1 MASLLS
7 NAPPSTA
14 PIFKCNT
21 CFAAFPS
28 MDMLR
33 EHYKSPWHVF
43 NSKRR
48 AHNLPHVGRD
58 QFLGLQKAAL
68 KTVQLPAPTMP
79 VHAPV
84 TQKIPTRPTNGKVNV
99 AAPQAKAAAD
109 ENVPEKEEAEGEEG
123 NDEETVFEDVED
135 EAEEEDAEDEEE
147 DVDLSPE
154 ISLFD
159 NKRFDSVDE
168 CLQYMSSKYGFFIP
182 DFEFLEDLPGLLE
195 YLSEKV
201 RLGNICLYCQ
211 KRFRNMTAVQ
221 RHMVDKSHC
230 KIAYE
235 EGVDMDDV
243 SDFYDFTATYED
255 RDDVE
260 VDEDG
265 NVVDE
270 ELETA
275 PTGELILPDGRILGH
290 RSFRRY
296 YKQYYRQ
303 VAPNEAVLAA
313 QREEL
318 LRLTGKFGSDVLH
331 ITNAPAAE
339 VVADGRASTMA
350 QVISSLPD
358 IDVMDRLI
366 KYQKL
371 VRKNNIIE
379 QKGQMRAENLAKR
392 REYKNNIAKVRSS
405 ETTTAK
411 IRDYH
416 GILK

>member
-1 MASLLS
+1 MSSLVA
-7 NAPPSTA
+7 NAAPSTA
-14 PIFKCNT
+14 PCFKCNT
-21 CFAAFPS
+21 CFAAFPVV
-28 MDMLR
+28 DMLR

-58 QFLGLQKAAL
+58 QFLGLQKATL
-68 KTVQLPAPTMP
+68 KSTPLPAPTMP
-79 VHAPV
+79 VHAAV
-84 TQKIPTRPTNGKVNV
+84 TQKIPPATQISP
-99 AAPQAKAAAD
+99 AKLTSSSKSAAAIEENENDNDD
-109 ENVPEKEEAEGEEG
+109 E
-123 NDEETVFEDVED
+123 DTVYEDVE
-135 EAEEEDAEDEEE
+135 EEGGDDDDVDEDEGEE

-159 NKRFDSVDE
+159 NKRFNRTDE
-168 CLQYMSSKYGFFIP
+168 CLQYMSTAYGFFIP
-182 DFEFLEDLPGLLE
+182 DSEYLVDMAGLLE

-201 RLGNICLYCQ
+201 RIGNICLYCQ

-235 EGVDMDDV
+235 EGVDMDDI
-243 SDFYDFTATYED
+243 SDFYDFTSTYAD
-255 RDDVE
+255 REEVE
-260 VDEDG
+260 LDEDG

-275 PTGELILPDGRILGH
+275 PTGELVLPDGRILGH

-303 VAPNEAVLAA
+303 TAPNEAVLAA

-318 LRLTGKFGSDVLH
+318 LRLTGKFG
-331 ITNAPAAE
+331 AE
-339 VVADGRASTMA
+339 VLQIADTPSVQALADGKIGHMA
-350 QVISSLPD
+350 EVISALPD
-358 IDVMDRLI
+358 MDVMDRLI

-371 VRKNNIIE
+371 VRKNNVME
-379 QKGQMRAENLAKR
+379 QRGQMRQLNLARR
-392 REYKNNIAKVRSS
+392 REYKNNVEKARSS
-405 ETTTAK
+405 ATTTAK

>member
-1 MASLLS
+1 M
-7 NAPPSTA
+7 
-14 PIFKCNT
+14 
-21 CFAAFPS
+21 
-28 MDMLR
+28 
-33 EHYKSPWHVF
+33 
-43 NSKRR
+43 
-48 AHNLPHVGRD
+48 
-58 QFLGLQKAAL
+58 

-99 AAPQAKAAAD
+99 AAPQAKATTD
-109 ENVPEKEEAEGEEG
+109 ENVPEKEETEGEEG

-135 EAEEEDAEDEEE
+135 EAEDEEAEDEEE

-235 EGVDMDDV
+235 EGVDMDDI

-379 QKGQMRAENLAKR
+379 QKGHMRAENLAKR